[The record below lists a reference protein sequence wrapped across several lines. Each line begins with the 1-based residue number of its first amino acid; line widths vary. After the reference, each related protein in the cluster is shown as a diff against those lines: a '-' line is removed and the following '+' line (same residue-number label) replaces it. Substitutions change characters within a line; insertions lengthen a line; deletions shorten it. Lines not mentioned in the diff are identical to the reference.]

1 LGLDKEEDNNMNK
14 IKIVDQT
21 IRLAQQGLWG
31 FMMRTD
37 HIAPIAETMDRVGYK
52 AIGTVGGNGYVV
64 EVRNLNEDPW
74 ERVRLLSRLMTRTPI
89 RGSYQIWGLADFD
102 QTTPR
107 DIISLWIKRC
117 IANGIKSFWVCDYQT
132 DMEKFVYF
140 ARIAKAE
147 GAEVAVALV
156 YASSP
161 VHTNEYWA
169 RKTRLIAE
177 AKECVDAIVIG
188 DPGGV
193 LTPENTRE
201 FLTTVQRNC
210 DGIPIEFQAQCSSG
224 LAPQTYME
232 AIKVGVTTLQTA
244 VAPLANGT
252 SMPSTESILK
262 NARHLGFTSDIDE
275 DALAAESE
283 HFRKIAEKEGFPIG
297 VPPEYDLSFF
307 EHQVPGGMMTNLT
320 RQLREV
326 KMEHRLDEI
335 LEEVVRVRKDFG
347 YPVMAT
353 PYSQIVGA
361 QAADNVIS
369 GERYKQVT
377 DSTIKYVLGF
387 YGEPVGAIDQ
397 NLMDKIMS
405 FPRTKEFLNW
415 KPASYLKSV
424 DELRKEVGPELPDDE
439 LLLKL
444 LIPGQPLKRGE
455 AKKQTSAPA
464 AKPTAPGSTSMDFPT
479 EFSVDVDGEVFN
491 VKISPVWDGEEGAE
505 GEVSKKKKVKDVPAG
520 AVSSGIAGLVLS
532 FEVNVGDTVNAGDL
546 VAMVEAMKMR
556 RHVNCPHGGV
566 VQEICA
572 EAGEIVDPEDVL
584 MVVV

>member
-1 LGLDKEEDNNMNK
+1 MDK
-14 IKIVDQT
+14 IQIVDQT

-37 HIAPIAETMDRVGYK
+37 HIEPIAEVMDRVGYK
-52 AIGTVGGNGYVV
+52 AIGTVGGNGYVIQ
-64 EVRNLNEDPW
+64 VRNLDEDPW
-74 ERVRLLSRLMTRTPI
+74 ERVRMLSRALKRTTL
-89 RGSYQIWGLADFD
+89 RGSYQIWGLADFE

-107 DIISLWIKRC
+107 DIIALWIRRC

-132 DMEKFVYF
+132 DMEKFAYF

-147 GAEVAVALV
+147 GAEVCVALV

-161 VHTNEYWA
+161 LHTNEHWA
-169 RKTRLIAE
+169 RKVKLIAE
-177 AKECVDAIVIG
+177 VKDCVDAIVIG

-193 LTPENTRE
+193 LTPEYTRE

-224 LAPQTYME
+224 LASITYVE
-232 AIKVGVTTLQTA
+232 AMKAGVTIMQTA

-252 SMPSTESILK
+252 SMPSTESVLK
-262 NARHLGFTSDIDE
+262 NARRLGFTVDIDE

-283 HFRKIAEKEGFPIG
+283 HFRKIAEKEGFPLG
-297 VPPEYDLSFF
+297 VPMEYDLFYF

-326 KMEHRLDEI
+326 KMEDRLGEI

-369 GERYKQVT
+369 GERYKQVS

-387 YGEPVGAIDQ
+387 YGEPVGPLDQ
-397 NLMDKIMS
+397 NLVDRVMNA
-405 FPRTKEFLNW
+405 PRTKEFLIGH
-415 KPASYLKSV
+415 PAFILAVYL
-424 DELRKEVGPELPDDE
+424 
-439 LLLKL
+439 
-444 LIPGQPLKRGE
+444 
-455 AKKQTSAPA
+455 
-464 AKPTAPGSTSMDFPT
+464 
-479 EFSVDVDGEVFN
+479 
-491 VKISPVWDGEEGAE
+491 
-505 GEVSKKKKVKDVPAG
+505 
-520 AVSSGIAGLVLS
+520 AV
-532 FEVNVGDTVNAGDL
+532 
-546 VAMVEAMKMR
+546 R
-556 RHVNCPHGGV
+556 GGV
-566 VQEICA
+566 VNQRGAGATSATAGKDSADGRQDGQRAGSSAQHGAAADLRRRWLFWVAWPLLLAGVIGQLSMVNTFAHIHTPLAVSALRTALGLVFGSLIGILAIALVEI
-572 EAGEIVDPEDVL
+572 AGALGWRASRISAGDRPG
-584 MVVV
+584 

>member
-1 LGLDKEEDNNMNK
+1 MDK
-14 IKIVDQT
+14 IQIVDQT

-37 HIAPIAETMDRVGYK
+37 HIAPIAEVMDQVGYK

-64 EVRNLNEDPW
+64 EVRNLDEDPW
-74 ERVRLLSRLMTRTPI
+74 ERVRLLSRSVKRTPI
-89 RGSYQIWGLADFD
+89 RGSYQIWGLADFE

-107 DIISLWIKRC
+107 DIIALWIKRC
-117 IANGIKSFWVCDYQT
+117 VANGIKSFWVCDYQT
-132 DMEKFVYF
+132 DMEKFIYF

-161 VHTNEYWA
+161 VHTNEHWA
-169 RKTRLIAE
+169 RKTKLIAE
-177 AKECVDAIVIG
+177 AKDCVDAIVIG

-224 LAPQTYME
+224 LASMTYVE
-232 AIKVGVTTLQTA
+232 AMKAGVTTLQTA

-262 NARHLGFTSDIDE
+262 NARRLGFASDLDE
-275 DALAAESE
+275 DALAAESD

-297 VPPEYDLSFF
+297 VPMEYDLFYF

-320 RQLREV
+320 RQLKEV
-326 KMEHRLDEI
+326 RMEHRLEEI

-369 GERYKQVT
+369 GERYKQVS
-377 DSTIKYVLGF
+377 DSTIKYILGY
-387 YGEPVGAIDQ
+387 YGDPVGPVDQ
-397 NLMDKIMS
+397 NLVDRVMNV
-405 FPRTKEFLNW
+405 PRTKAFLDW
-415 KPASYLKSV
+415 KPENYLKSV
-424 DELRKEVGPELPDDE
+424 EKLRKEIGPELSDDE
-439 LLLKL
+439 LLLKI
-444 LIPGQPLKRGE
+444 LIPAKPVKRGE
-455 AKKQTSAPA
+455 PKKQTGAPA
-464 AKPTAPGSTSMDFPT
+464 AKPMAGGSPSMDFPQ
-479 EFSVDVDGEVFN
+479 EFSVDVDGEVFS
-491 VKISPVWDGEEGAE
+491 VKISPVLNGTPRIAE
-505 GEVSKKKKVKDVPAG
+505 VESPKKRTEAKPGGVPAG
-520 AVSSGIAGLVLS
+520 MAGLVLS
-532 FEVNVGDTVNAGDL
+532 FEVKVGDTVKAGDL

-556 RHVNCPHGGV
+556 RHINCPHGGV
-566 VQEICA
+566 VKEICTC
-572 EAGEIVDPEDVL
+572 EGEIVQPDDVL
-584 MVVV
+584 MVVA

>member
-1 LGLDKEEDNNMNK
+1 MDK
-14 IKIVDQT
+14 IHFVDQT

-37 HIAPIAETMDRVGYK
+37 HIEPIAEVMDRVGYK
-52 AIGTVGGNGYVV
+52 TIGTVGGNGYVV

-74 ERVRLLSRLMTRTPI
+74 ERVRILSKLIKRTPL
-89 RGSYQIWGLADFD
+89 RGSYHIWGLADFD

-107 DIISLWIKRC
+107 DIISLWIKRS
-117 IANGIKSFWVCDYQT
+117 IANGIKSFWICDYQA

-161 VHTNEYWA
+161 VHDNKHWA

-177 AKECVDAIVIG
+177 AKDCVDAIVIG

-193 LTPENTRE
+193 LRPENTKE
-201 FLTTVQRNC
+201 FIKTVQQNC
-210 DGIPIEFQAQCSSG
+210 DGIPIELQIQCSSG
-224 LAPQTYME
+224 LAPYAYLE
-232 AIKVGVTTLQTA
+232 AIKAGVRTVQTA

-252 SMPSTESILK
+252 SMPSTENILK
-262 NARHLGFTSDIDE
+262 NVKRLGFTSDIDE

-283 HFRKIAEKEGFPIG
+283 HFRKIAEREGLPIG
-297 VPPEYDLSFF
+297 VPPEYDLYYF

-326 KMEHRLDEI
+326 RMEHRLDEI

-369 GERYKQVT
+369 GERYKQLT
-377 DSTIKYVLGF
+377 DSTIKYVLGY
-387 YGEPVGAIDQ
+387 YGEPLGPIDQ
-397 NLMDKIMS
+397 NLRDKVMS
-405 FPRTKEFLNW
+405 SPRTKQFVNRQ
-415 KPASYLKSV
+415 SDTYLKSV
-424 DELRKEVGPELPDDE
+424 ETIRKEVGPDLSDDE

-444 LIPGQPLKRGE
+444 LIPGQSIKRGE
-455 AKKQTSAPA
+455 SKKGDKSGI
-464 AKPTAPGSTSMDFPT
+464 AKPSTPVSTHRDFPT
-479 EFSVDVDGEVFN
+479 KFTVEVDGEVFD
-491 VKISPVWDGEEGAE
+491 VKILTTGNGSDPVVEGGTSGSP
-505 GEVSKKKKVKDVPAG
+505 SKKRPSEMPPGGVI
-520 AVSSGIAGLVLS
+520 SGMAGLVLS
-532 FEVNVGDTVNAGDL
+532 FEVGVGDKVNAGDV
-546 VAMVEAMKMR
+546 VAIIEAMKMR
-556 RHVNCPHGGV
+556 RHLTCPHGGIV
-566 VQEICA
+566 KDICA
-572 EAGEIVDPEDVL
+572 REGEIVQPEDL
-584 MVVV
+584 IMVVE